1 MSGCHIATVTRCD
14 SMADFVACLCC
25 DYSTAGESFG
35 ACPCSGY
42 SSAAGKP
49 FRRLLVPR
57 VDYLTST
64 TIALPKQATGF
75 GLKKNKCTHCPYI
88 KYKKAMN
95 TCLKWKQTTLTILL
109 CQMPGSDIINL
120 WKEVSANGA
129 YSLRD
134 WKDRTTCVPLLSL
147 SGCIPLSVFS
157 VGWWI
162 DGGGREL
169 SCLQPPS
176 APEWIKD
183 LILALIDRFG
193 DRENELSW
201 HLEISLFLKAQ
212 SRFTN

>member
-42 SSAAGKP
+42 SAAAGKP

-95 TCLKWKQTTLTILL
+95 TCLKWNQTTLTILL
-109 CQMPGSDIINL
+109 LSNARIGYYKPLKRSVGKWRLQPTGLKFCEP
-120 WKEVSANGA
+120 
-129 YSLRD
+129 
-134 WKDRTTCVPLLSL
+134 DRTTCVPLLSL

-157 VGWWI
+157 VGW
-162 DGGGREL
+162 
-169 SCLQPPS
+169 
-176 APEWIKD
+176 
-183 LILALIDRFG
+183 
-193 DRENELSW
+193 
-201 HLEISLFLKAQ
+201 
-212 SRFTN
+212 

>member
-1 MSGCHIATVTRCD
+1 MNT
-14 SMADFVACLCC
+14 
-25 DYSTAGESFG
+25 
-35 ACPCSGY
+35 
-42 SSAAGKP
+42 
-49 FRRLLVPR
+49 
-57 VDYLTST
+57 
-64 TIALPKQATGF
+64 
-75 GLKKNKCTHCPYI
+75 CPYI

-134 WKDRTTCVPLLSL
+134 WNSVNQIEPVCRCSH
-147 SGCIPLSVFS
+147 SQAAFHSVFS

-193 DRENELSW
+193 DTENELSW

-212 SRFTN
+212 SRFTKEIYLQINL